1 MIRRVAVVFLKE
13 TLDNLRDQRSLSLAF
28 VYPLLG
34 PALVAV
40 LMGLMSNVLVAE
52 PGRERLVAAVDGRG
66 EAPELMSLLESRGV
80 RLLPPPAD
88 PVGAVM
94 RGVYSTVLLVPKGF
108 ETDLAAGRQ
117 VELRLIADSSKLAG
131 LVASAR
137 IGGMLGEYAHRLAGE
152 RLAAHGV
159 NPAVA
164 EPVRISRTDVSNRG
178 QIASLFLSMVPPF
191 VVFTVFIG
199 GVYLAIDSTSGE
211 RERGSLEPLL
221 ANPARRGE
229 LMFGKFLA
237 ALAFTMVALMVQ
249 LLAFHLAFHTEAA
262 RLYGLAGKIGGDTH
276 LTLFLLGLP
285 MMILAT
291 AVQIVIAAVTRSFKE
306 AQTYLG
312 LLPLVPA
319 MAGLALVFV
328 PVQPSLWLMA
338 VPVFG
343 ETVLMGR
350 VLRGEDLGLDMIGVA
365 LAANVAVG
373 VLLTWLAARLYDR
386 EELLFG

>member
-13 TLDNLRDQRSLSLAF
+13 TLDNLRDRRSLSLAF

-137 IGGMLGEYAHRLAGE
+137 IGGMLGEYAHRLA
-152 RLAAHGV
+152 
-159 NPAVA
+159 
-164 EPVRISRTDVSNRG
+164 
-178 QIASLFLSMVPPF
+178 
-191 VVFTVFIG
+191 
-199 GVYLAIDSTSGE
+199 
-211 RERGSLEPLL
+211 
-221 ANPARRGE
+221 
-229 LMFGKFLA
+229 
-237 ALAFTMVALMVQ
+237 
-249 LLAFHLAFHTEAA
+249 
-262 RLYGLAGKIGGDTH
+262 
-276 LTLFLLGLP
+276 
-285 MMILAT
+285 
-291 AVQIVIAAVTRSFKE
+291 
-306 AQTYLG
+306 
-312 LLPLVPA
+312 
-319 MAGLALVFV
+319 
-328 PVQPSLWLMA
+328 
-338 VPVFG
+338 
-343 ETVLMGR
+343 
-350 VLRGEDLGLDMIGVA
+350 
-365 LAANVAVG
+365 
-373 VLLTWLAARLYDR
+373 
-386 EELLFG
+386 